1 MSSEPA
7 APRADILMLIPNL
20 GVGGA
25 QRVFQEQSRLLAE
38 RYRVVDVAFNLDGG
52 QPFPTGNPLL
62 TLDVGGG
69 GGMVTKA
76 RNLFRRVAALRRIKR
91 ESGARLCIS
100 HMPGADYVNL
110 LSRCGEKAIAVVH
123 GSKNG
128 DRTMAGWSGR
138 LQNRLLQPLLY
149 RRADRVVTVS
159 RDIGHELRSLGV
171 AASRVRTIN
180 NFFDHEAIRT
190 KAAVPLMPDEEALFG
205 GTPVLVTSGRLH
217 PQKNQ
222 MALID
227 VFARVRRERP
237 VRLVILGDG
246 ELRTSLLERAEELGL
261 VTWAAW
267 RDGELRPHFDVYL
280 LGARANPF
288 NWLAKA
294 DLFVFP
300 SNWEGFPLALCEAMI
315 CATPV
320 VSTDC
325 PTGPREIL
333 APETAPLAQPLVNP
347 EEAPFGLL
355 MPMLDRGPRQADAIR
370 AWGGTV
376 SALLD
381 DAAACNRLGSA
392 GRARMEDFTRERIGG
407 QWFELVE
414 ELLEPEAPRR
424 A

>member
-1 MSSEPA
+1 MSIEPPV
-7 APRADILMLIPNL
+7 PRADILMLIPNL

-25 QRVFQEQSRLLAE
+25 QRVFQEHSRLLAE

-76 RNLFRRVAALRRIKR
+76 CNLFRRVAALRRIKR

-110 LSRCGEKAIAVVH
+110 LSRGDEKTIAVVH
-123 GSKNG
+123 GSKHG
-128 DRTMAGWSGR
+128 DRAMAGWSGR

-149 RRADRVVTVS
+149 KRADQLVTVS
-159 RDIGHELRSLGV
+159 RDIGRELTSFGV

-180 NFFDHEAIRT
+180 NFFDHEAIRA
-190 KAAVPLMPDEEALFG
+190 KAAEPLTPEEQALFD
-205 GTPVLVTSGRLH
+205 GTPVLITSGRLH

-222 MALID
+222 VALLE
-227 VFARVRRERP
+227 VFSRLKRERP

-246 ELRTSLLERAEELGL
+246 ELRTALLQRAEELGL
-261 VTWAAW
+261 AAWAAW
-267 RDGELRPHFDVYL
+267 RNGALRPGLDVYL
-280 LGARANPF
+280 LGALTNPF
-288 NWLAKA
+288 NLLAKG
-294 DLFVFP
+294 DVFVFP
-300 SNWEGFPLALCEAMI
+300 SSWEGFPLALCEAMI
-315 CATPV
+315 CGLPA

-333 APETAPLAQPLVNP
+333 APDTPWRAEPLENP

-355 MPMLDRGPRQADAIR
+355 MPMLDEGPRQADAIR
-370 AWGGTV
+370 AWVGAL

-381 DAAACNRLGSA
+381 DPATRRRLASA
-392 GRARMEDFTRERIGG
+392 GRARMHDFTRERIGG
-407 QWFELVE
+407 QWFALVE
-414 ELLEPEAPRR
+414 EVLGPGAARR